1 MRPSPPPRSLSP
13 RQHAPRSTATPPRL
27 LLWTAAG
34 ALLLLCALAAPA
46 AASEPGRLGSDVVPV
61 SQHTELHVDPAVPAY
76 RGRVSIVLEAVTSAE
91 SFVLHAEGLE
101 ITSATLHR
109 GRKRIP
115 VTTAAQDHALLEVR
129 PSKPLKPGTHRLDLD
144 FTGELSDGTTGL
156 YRFQSED
163 RWYVASQFEADEARR
178 AFPCFDEPAAK
189 ATHRFSVSAPT
200 GLTVV
205 SNMPVVSTTEGELET
220 AHHFATSPLLPT
232 YVLALAIGP
241 YESIPVG
248 GMGRPSRVYTRA
260 GRSGEAVELAR
271 LAPLVTEKLEIWFRE
286 KLPFPKMDFVAL
298 PAFDGSAMEN
308 AGAIF
313 FHEKHVLF
321 DPDTASRKKRAGL
334 AQVLAHEL
342 AHQWFGNLVTMKWW
356 DDLWLNE
363 AFAEWMAHKA
373 CDAVSPDYDVW
384 DDFQED
390 KSRALVD
397 DALPTTHP
405 IWTSVD
411 TPDEA
416 IEMFDVITYQKGCAV
431 MRMLENYLGE
441 AAFRSGLRAYMR
453 AFAYGNAGGS
463 DLWLALE
470 EASGQPVGHVM
481 RSWITVSGYPV
492 LSCTLDGAEL
502 TVQQR
507 RFFSSASAVA
517 EAQPTIWN
525 VPVVVRFEDD
535 DGPHEHRFILR
546 EAGQTVTLPA
556 KGGVRWCYANADEI
570 GFYRTQPDPPLRA
583 ALIEHLSSLSP
594 IELRGFVQ
602 DQWGLVRNGSESV
615 GAYLPL
621 LDACTLGDDAAIGDH
636 NVLRS
641 VASRLGT
648 IDRILRD
655 AEDDG
660 ARGKMR
666 AWIAARLGEPL
677 QALGFSPK
685 EGESQNDAQRRA
697 LLIHAMARLARN
709 AATVDEAIEEAA
721 RERGDPTSVD
731 PNLAGTFL
739 DVAARNGDAALFE
752 TWIDT
757 YSQRKAAGLPPQA
770 CLRYLYTLASFEEAA
785 VTGRTLALI
794 DDGTIPQEA
803 VGPVLSQ
810 LLGERH
816 AQLETWGYV
825 KANWATLKKR
835 VGDMGISRVV
845 EAVGALKPDQR
856 ADIVA
861 FFEANPPSGAE
872 RALARALEFMDE
884 AEALRQRITAEVAA
898 WFAAT

>member
-1 MRPSPPPRSLSP
+1 MRAKAHRLPTQIRPTAYDVEIVTRPDRDHFHGSVVMTLEVEQASDVIEM
-13 RQHAPRSTATPPRL
+13 HARDLTLDNATVEI
-27 LLWTAAG
+27 AG
-34 ALLLLCALAAPA
+34 ATQVATIELDAERQIVRFATGEA
-46 AASEPGRLGSDVVPV
+46 VPV
-61 SQHTELHVDPAVPAY
+61 
-76 RGRVSIVLEAVTSAE
+76 GC
-91 SFVLHAEGLE
+91 
-101 ITSATLHR
+101 ATLR
-109 GRKRIP
+109 VEFAGTP
-115 VTTAAQDHALLEVR
+115 N
-129 PSKPLKPGTHRLDLD
+129 PSMH
-144 FTGELSDGTTGL
+144 GL
-156 YRFQSED
+156 YLATDGAVSAICTQC
-163 RWYVASQFEADEARR
+163 EATDAR
-178 AFPCFDEPAAK
+178 AIFPCFDEPMFK
-189 ATHRFSVSAPT
+189 ATIRWRIR
-200 GLTVV
+200 
-205 SNMPVVSTTEGELET
+205 T
-220 AHHFATSPLLPT
+220 AGDL
-232 YVLALAIGP
+232 LALANGP
-241 YESIPVG
+241 LEASSDDGDDKIFQFEASKPVSSYLAAMTVGPFESPDTRTVNDIPLRVFGTTGKGEQTDFALDYTAKLLPWYESYFDIAYPFAKYDQVAVPG
-248 GMGRPSRVYTRA
+248 FDA
-260 GRSGEAVELAR
+260 G
-271 LAPLVTEKLEIWFRE
+271 
-286 KLPFPKMDFVAL
+286 
-298 PAFDGSAMEN
+298 AMEN
-308 AGAIF
+308 VGL
-313 FHEKHVLF
+313 VLF
-321 DPDTASRKKRAGL
+321 RQNLLLMDPATVSWRQKKLIAK
-334 AQVLAHEL
+334 VIAHEF
-342 AHQWFGNLVTMKWW
+342 AHMWFGNLVTMKWW